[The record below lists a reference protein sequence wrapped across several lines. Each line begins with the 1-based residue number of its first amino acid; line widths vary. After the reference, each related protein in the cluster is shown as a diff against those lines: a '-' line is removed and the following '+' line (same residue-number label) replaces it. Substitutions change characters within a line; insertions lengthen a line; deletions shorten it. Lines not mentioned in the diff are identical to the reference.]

1 MKYKKTN
8 KLSVVIPIL
17 NEEKNILPLTL
28 SLLNNLKN
36 FDYEIIFVDDHSSD
50 NSIKVLKILKKKYKF
65 FNPLI
70 RKKSRDLSQS
80 CFDGIKKAKFSNVL
94 IMDGDLQHDPKYINK
109 MYHEYKKEKCDIV
122 IGARN
127 LLAGSNPGLSEI
139 RRIASVMLIFFFS
152 IFKIKTS
159 DPMSGFFIFQ
169 KNIYLKNKRF
179 FFGKGFKILIDFII
193 NSKSNLKTKDVFINF
208 KRRHK
213 NHSKMNFKI
222 LLILMQFYCLNLL
235 RKLFN

>member
-127 LLAGSNPGLSEI
+127 LLAGSGSSSSAMIAFGGLAPAVAITESWDGTSWTEVADLATG
-139 RRIASVMLIFFFS
+139 RRELGGSSNGTSQLGLAFSGCIANGTVQASTEEFTQALATVSFD
-152 IFKIKTS
+152 T
-159 DPMSGFFIFQ
+159 D
-169 KNIYLKNKRF
+169 
-179 FFGKGFKILIDFII
+179 
-193 NSKSNLKTKDVFINF
+193 
-208 KRRHK
+208 
-213 NHSKMNFKI
+213 
-222 LLILMQFYCLNLL
+222 
-235 RKLFN
+235 